1 MTNDDLTIWSV
12 RESLVRSWRRALAIV
27 AFFVA
32 AAVLITLLLPDVF
45 AASARVLVSGT
56 DDSELIE
63 TAVVEAQSDTI
74 ATQVMD
80 EVDFDGELEDFY
92 DAVEVSSVTVSV
104 IEFSAKAD
112 SAERAEE
119 IAQAMATA
127 FVDYRRETATT
138 NADVAVSS
146 LESRQED
153 LQTQLESIDEEL
165 AALGLSPVREQ
176 ALIGERD
183 RVAAELTATSGALDT
198 LRVQSAQD
206 LQGTRIVL
214 NASTPT
220 EPVSPNMMINVFIGL
235 VAGIGIALLYVMT
248 SETSRGRVR
257 RREEVANALGADVV
271 GAATRVS
278 RTQWADRIAGKL
290 WPLEVKEFGGRLLEE
305 SLPNEIVVVSLNAGI
320 ETAALSI
327 LVAQL
332 AADQGA
338 ESVLLPVAGT
348 EDEVGKLLTEAG
360 LVEGESDFRAYG
372 LVLGRKEGETTWY
385 SSGHEPLAPM
395 PRPDLTISTT
405 SFESR
410 RPNTLPLGHL
420 AGPRVWGYVVARSG
434 QVDAAQITSAGDE
447 LRAAG
452 VEVRGAILIDP
463 DRFDRSSGRFNKH
476 PQTIGS

>member
-1 MTNDDLTIWSV
+1 MTNDDLTIWRV

-32 AAVLITLLLPDVF
+32 AAVLITMLLPDVYG
-45 AASARVLVSGT
+45 ASARVLVSGT
-56 DDSELIE
+56 DDGDLIE
-63 TAVVEAQSDTI
+63 TAVVEAQSDAI
-74 ATQVMD
+74 ALQVMD
-80 EVDFDGELEDFY
+80 EVDFDGDLEEFY
-92 DAVEVSSVTVSV
+92 ETVEVSSVTTSV

-112 SAERAEE
+112 SAERAME
-119 IAQAMATA
+119 ISQAMAVA
-127 FVDYRRETATT
+127 FVDDRRNTATT
-138 NADVAVSS
+138 TTDVAESS
-146 LESRQED
+146 LEDRQED
-153 LQTQLESIDEEL
+153 LEAQLVSIDQEL
-165 AALGLSPVREQ
+165 GALGLSPVREQ

-183 RVAAELTATSGALDT
+183 RVAAELTATAGALDT

-220 EPVSPNMMINVFIGL
+220 DPESPSMTINLFIGL

-248 SETSRGRVR
+248 SETSRNRVR
-257 RREEVANALGADVV
+257 RREELAAALGADVV

-278 RTQWADRIAGKL
+278 QTQWADRIAGKL
-290 WPLEVKEFGGRLLEE
+290 WPLEVKEFGTRLLEE
-305 SLPNEIVVVSLNAGI
+305 SLPNEIVVVSLNAGV

-338 ESVLLPVAGT
+338 ESVLIPIAGT
-348 EDEVGKLLTEAG
+348 EDQVGKLLTEAG

-372 LVLGRKEGETTWY
+372 LLLGRKDGETTWC
-385 SSGHEPLAPM
+385 SSGQDSLS
-395 PRPDLTISTT
+395 RPDLTISTT

-410 RPNTLPLGHL
+410 RPNTLPLGQL
-420 AGPRVWGYVVARSG
+420 MGPRVWGYVVARSG
-434 QVDAAQITSAGDE
+434 QADAAQITSAGDE

-463 DRFDRSSGRFNKH
+463 DRFDRSSGRFNQY
-476 PQTIGS
+476 PQMIGG